1 MRNGVGPTCYLCLCD
16 AVDDGLQRL
25 VAVTLQDSLHAAG
38 SVGECLPHRH
48 VQFVVVFLGCQVL
61 NQERRAEDKHSTTT
75 A

>member
-1 MRNGVGPTCYLCLCD
+1 MPTCYLRLCD

-38 SVGECLPHRH
+38 SVGERLPHRH

-61 NQERRAEDKHSTTT
+61 KSGKESTG
-75 A
+75 